1 MTNLQLLKKRL
12 AELKKKKAQA
22 LKGMEPKTNRGRP
35 KGSKNKPKTS
45 PKKRGRPRK
54 EKPAKIEWSAHPGV
68 SFVQR
73 KRGQNS
79 DSHRW
84 VAVLGNEVIGYYK
97 TSQDAEQ
104 AYNENKKGNKKEN

>member
-1 MTNLQLLKKRL
+1 MANLQSLKKRL
-12 AELKKKKAQA
+12 AELKRKKAQA
-22 LKGMEPKTNRGRP
+22 LKAMDAKPKRGRP
-35 KGSKNKPKTS
+35 KGSKNKSKTL

-54 EKPAKIEWSAHPGV
+54 EKPSKIEWIAHPGV

-73 KRGQNS
+73 KQGPRS

-97 TSQDAEQ
+97 TSHDAEQ